1 MNINQS
7 KQQDSIKIKS
17 GCLISKIPAGYNE
30 SLLVSSNIYVPESVS
45 NIYQVSVDL
54 DGLIK
59 NAAKEKNID
68 HEFIINDDKITAYF
82 VDEKDL
88 YVKCNLFDY
97 CNIEWFIEKNKSLLS
112 IGIVKINGTFDRGDV
127 ISILDENNVEFARGI
142 ANYDSIDCIKIMM
155 LLLQRII
162 LL

>member
-7 KQQDSIKIKS
+7 KQQDSTKIKS
-17 GCLISKIPAGYNE
+17 GCLISKIPTGYNE
-30 SLLVSSNIYVPESVS
+30 SLLISSNIYVPESVS
-45 NIYQVSVDL
+45 NIYQVSIDL

-97 CNIEWFIEKNKSLLS
+97 CNIEWFIEKNKSFDSCEEALS
-112 IGIVKINGTFDRGDV
+112 RIHLIKNKLNELEKIIFNLSLEQKDNN
-127 ISILDENNVEFARGI
+127 DE
-142 ANYDSIDCIKIMM
+142 
-155 LLLQRII
+155 
-162 LL
+162 